1 MCGFKEKKIKIVVR
15 SSKCDFYKP
24 GDTIYIDHAMVDKER
39 SANICLTA
47 LNAIYPFIYAAR
59 KNVTLEQMG
68 FRECVFN
75 VLTLKR
81 WLSSQL
87 YSMTRKMMRYPNKCL
102 RKSSAPG
109 QYENALLRCS
119 LIHFS
124 C

>member
-68 FRECVFN
+68 FREMCFQCPDIEEMVEF
-75 VLTLKR
+75 
-81 WLSSQL
+81 SII
-87 YSMTRKMMRYPNKCL
+87 
-102 RKSSAPG
+102 
-109 QYENALLRCS
+109 QYDEEDDE
-119 LIHFS
+119 IPQ
-124 C
+124 